1 MKSEFVVKEL
11 STAELQERLDAERVE
26 LNKMKMNHHISPL
39 ENPNL
44 IKCLL
49 YTSDDDDE
57 YRGVDLGC
65 RRII

>member
-39 ENPNL
+39 ENPHL
-44 IKCLL
+44 ITAHKKNIARILTEL
-49 YTSDDDDE
+49 
-57 YRGVDLGC
+57 
-65 RRII
+65 RRRELAK